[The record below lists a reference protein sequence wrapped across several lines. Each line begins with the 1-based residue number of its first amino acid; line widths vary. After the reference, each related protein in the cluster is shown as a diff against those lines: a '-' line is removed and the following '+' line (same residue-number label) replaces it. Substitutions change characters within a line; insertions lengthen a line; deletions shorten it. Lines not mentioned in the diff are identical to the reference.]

1 MNVRLVVHYLGR
13 LSTGLS
19 LLMII
24 PALIAI
30 FHGESDGIAFV
41 VSCGISFILGINM
54 KMWGRNGSSPV
65 TELSMHD
72 GIAITALGWLLI
84 NILGTFPYILSG
96 HLGILD
102 GVFETVA
109 GFTGCGGTVFP
120 DLSGLP
126 HSLLFW
132 RSLTQWLGGLGI
144 IVIFVALL
152 PQTGHSAL
160 QLYQAETSRMSS
172 GRRRPRLQEMV
183 LVIFN
188 IYLMFTALAGVV
200 YWLAGMNF
208 PAALN
213 HAMTTISTG
222 GFSIYNESIAYYDS
236 PVVEGAVIFFMVLSG
251 GNFNLY
257 YHAYKNGLQVL
268 WKDTEFRTYLGLLAF
283 ATVFIALSLVKA
295 LDYSLK
301 EALRE
306 AAFVATAQASA
317 GFSAFNYEHWPASL
331 QCVLVLLMLSGGCSG
346 STTAGLRISRLILL
360 VKMVVHSVEISIN
373 PRVHKAIT
381 INGQRIND
389 SVLYGVGRFFFLYMF
404 FLALWT
410 LLYTLDGM
418 KLYDS
423 LGLSLASMTTVGP
436 GFGLVGPTESYA
448 GLSSWSKIV
457 TLLAMLM
464 GRLEMFSILAL
475 FTPEFWHKDRG
486 W

>member
-1 MNVRLVVHYLGR
+1 MNIRLVVYYLGK
-13 LSTGLS
+13 LSIGLS
-19 LLMII
+19 LMMII

-30 FHGESDGIAFV
+30 FHGEGAGVAFI
-41 VSCGISFILGINM
+41 VSCGISFILGLNM
-54 KMWGRNGSSPV
+54 NVWGRNGSGPV

-72 GIAITALGWLLI
+72 SIAITALGWLLV

-96 HLGILD
+96 SLGILD

-120 DLSGLP
+120 DLSELP

-152 PQTGHSAL
+152 PQAGNSAL
-160 QLYQAETSRMSS
+160 QLYQAESSRMSS
-172 GRRRPRLQEMV
+172 GRRRPRLREMA

-188 IYLMFTALAGVV
+188 IYLLFTVLAGVV
-200 YWLAGMNF
+200 YWLVGMNF
-208 PAALN
+208 SGALN

-222 GFSIYNESIAYYDS
+222 GFSVYNESIAHYNS
-236 PVVEGAVIFFMVLSG
+236 PAIEGAIIFFMVLAG

-257 YHAYKNGLQVL
+257 YHAYKNGLHVL
-268 WKDTEFRTYLGLLAF
+268 QKDTEFRTYLGILAF
-283 ATVFIALSLVKA
+283 ATAFIAFSLMKSA
-295 LDYSLK
+295 DYPLR
-301 EALRE
+301 EAFRE
-306 AAFVATAQASA
+306 AAFVTAAQAST
-317 GFSAFNYEHWPASL
+317 GFSAFDYELWPASA
-331 QCVLVLLMLSGGCSG
+331 QCVLVLLMLFGGCSG
-346 STTAGLRISRLILL
+346 STAASLRVSRLILL
-360 VKMVVHSVEISIN
+360 VKMVARSVEVSIN
-373 PRVHKAIT
+373 PRLHKAIT
-381 INGQRIND
+381 INDQRIDD
-389 SVLYGVGRFFFLYMF
+389 SVLHSVGRFFFLYIF

-410 LLYTLDGM
+410 ILYTIDGM

-436 GFGLVGPTESYA
+436 GFGLVGPMGSYA
-448 GLSSWSKIV
+448 NLSSWSKIV

-475 FTPEFWHKDRG
+475 FTPDFWHRSRG